1 MRWAY
6 SWWLTY
12 GSLTWHYFQAS
23 SSLMCSG
30 GIKATQMEYQC
41 IFYIISMYFLY
52 IYHWPGLNLTEF
64 DQSTESVKCL
74 KVLLDQ
80 YFIKLQVNPSLDE
93 AAYMHLDSVL
103 KTQEIQEP
111 SSWMPHC
118 MPFPLASQVSLFFLS
133 IQEPREHAF
142 RAKFHPESH
151 SDHPRLLHSRNGPH
165 IYKSLLPAMM
175 ERAQVKDLR
184 PRLLQLA
191 PWARRLRTMEKWHRR
206 WHTLL

>member
-23 SSLMCSG
+23 SPLMSSG

-41 IFYIISMYFLY
+41 ILYIY

-165 IYKSLLPAMM
+165 IYKSLLLAKM

-191 PWARRLRTMEKWHRR
+191 PWARRLGTMEKWHRR

>member
-1 MRWAY
+1 LSLLLVANIWISDLALFSSIVVAHVFRWNQ
-6 SWWLTY
+6 SNTN
-12 GSLTWHYFQAS
+12 G
-23 SSLMCSG
+23 
-30 GIKATQMEYQC
+30 
-41 IFYIISMYFLY
+41 ISMYFLY